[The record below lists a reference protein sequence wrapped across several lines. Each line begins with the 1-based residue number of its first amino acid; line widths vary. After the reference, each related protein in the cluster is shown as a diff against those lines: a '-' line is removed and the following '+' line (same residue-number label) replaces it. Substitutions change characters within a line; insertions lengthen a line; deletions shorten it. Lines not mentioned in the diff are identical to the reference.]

1 MANQEW
7 LDSLSEE
14 QRTKLAECEDPQAM
28 LDYVAAEGIALPDE
42 ALEDVAGGVNFM
54 RAIGE
59 ILKDFL
65 IKKVR

>member
-7 LDSLSEE
+7 LDSLSDE
-14 QRTKLAECEDPQAM
+14 QRTKLAEIDDPQAM

-42 ALEDVAGGVNFM
+42 VLEDVAGGVNFM